1 VSALLDSID
10 HSFAS
15 VGADGAYDRAS
26 VYEAIAGHSPKPA
39 KPIRVLIPP
48 GRNARLS
55 ENFGV
60 SSDQR
65 DKNIHDIERL
75 GRRKWQK
82 ESGYNRRSLVETA
95 MYRFKNQFGGRM
107 RSRTMQTQITETQ
120 IACSV
125 LNTMTRLGMP
135 DGHCVT

>member
-1 VSALLDSID
+1 LVVDAETAEILTAKITTHDNRDSTSLSALLDSSDQSLASID
-10 HSFAS
+10 
-15 VGADGAYDRAS
+15 ADGAYDRAS
-26 VYEAIAGHSPKPA
+26 IYEAIAGHSPKPA

-75 GRRKWQK
+75 GRRKWQQ
-82 ESGYNRRSLVETA
+82 ESGFNRLSLLET
-95 MYRFKNQFGGRM
+95 
-107 RSRTMQTQITETQ
+107 T
-120 IACSV
+120 
-125 LNTMTRLGMP
+125 
-135 DGHCVT
+135 